1 MRALWIRWKLL
12 WAFAL
17 CLFLLST
24 TGCISAHF
32 STARLNYEPPLNAKE
47 QLVAGTTL
55 QKCLELL
62 GAPTS
67 VLRDQQGH
75 GRILSWEWDYTSQWA
90 MTFSVPLVDLFSGSF
105 QYGNEDRLPK
115 RLKLEFNSD
124 WILVDVLE
132 GDLP

>member
-1 MRALWIRWKLL
+1 MALGLAML
-12 WAFAL
+12 PL
-17 CLFLLST
+17 PGCL
-24 TGCISAHF
+24 SAHF
-32 STARLNYEPPLNAKE
+32 STARLNFEPSIEAKGNLNP
-47 QLVAGTTL
+47 GSTNL
-55 QKCLELL
+55 QQCLDLL

-75 GRILSWEWDYTSQWA
+75 GRILSWEWDYTRQWA
-90 MTFSVPLVDLFSGSF
+90 MAFSVPLIDAFSGSF
-105 QYGNEDRLPK
+105 QYGNEHRLPK